1 MTNSTK
7 NEIKASK
14 TPNSNLTSN
23 LQYLMKKTR
32 VTSVDLAES
41 VNVSAELIGKLKNGW
56 LSNPSLKVLA
66 GIARHFNLTLQ
77 ELVFAD
83 LKNIGN
89 HMREKPISYIPV
101 IDWTKIKS
109 WKDES
114 PSESIALEN
123 VPRDNMF
130 ALHLVHD
137 YGEFKNGSYIFVNT
151 ERKPKNND
159 YVVVLNKDSGTFNLK
174 KLIIEDFYYLQSIIA
189 DIGSVMKYNEKE
201 HQIYGVVV
209 GCQTTKFF

>member
-1 MTNSTK
+1 ISYSGLPCDKIRRWTDLFIYGVYMTNSTK

-89 HMREKPISYIPV
+89 HMREKPICYIPV

-109 WKDES
+109 WKDEAS
-114 PSESIALEN
+114 SESIALEN
-123 VPRDNMF
+123 VSR
-130 ALHLVHD
+130 
-137 YGEFKNGSYIFVNT
+137 
-151 ERKPKNND
+151 
-159 YVVVLNKDSGTFNLK
+159 
-174 KLIIEDFYYLQSIIA
+174 
-189 DIGSVMKYNEKE
+189 
-201 HQIYGVVV
+201 
-209 GCQTTKFF
+209 